1 MSTIASPHPPRQ
13 AGVPAS
19 DVSKDLTF
27 MQTQPLRPTNIL
39 EKPNLNYIFLLSSN
53 LHYQTWRLQEPNLS
67 RLDLGATILHTRRN
81 PKADLFLL
89 CSVLSPVTVQLAR
102 YIYISKRC
110 EELHMLTLRKDV
122 PSHLIHHKCLP
133 RRVHPH
139 RVSRERSP
147 ITNAPLIKSASTTT
161 LPVLW

>member
-39 EKPNLNYIFLLSSN
+39 EKTNLDSIFLLSSN

-67 RLDLGATILHTRRN
+67 RLDLGATILHTQRN
-81 PKADLFLL
+81 SKADLFLL
-89 CSVLSPVTVQLAR
+89 CSVLSPVMVQLAR

-110 EELHMLTLRKDV
+110 EDPYADAEGQTCL
-122 PSHLIHHKCLP
+122 LI
-133 RRVHPH
+133 
-139 RVSRERSP
+139 SYT
-147 ITNAPLIKSASTTT
+147 TNAFPGEYIPT
-161 LPVLW
+161 V

>member
-1 MSTIASPHPPRQ
+1 MSTIVSPHPPRQ

-27 MQTQPLRPTNIL
+27 MQTQPLRLTNIL
-39 EKPNLNYIFLLSSN
+39 EKPNLNYIFLSSN
-53 LHYQTWRLQEPNLS
+53 LHYQIWRLQEHNLL
-67 RLDLGATILHTRRN
+67 RLDLSATILHTRRN

-89 CSVLSPVTVQLAR
+89 CSVLSPVMVQLAR
-102 YIYISKRC
+102 YIYTSKHC
-110 EELHMLTLRKDV
+110 EELHMLTLRKDM
-122 PSHLIHHKCLP
+122 PSHLIHHKCFP

-139 RVSRERSP
+139 RVSSERSP
-147 ITNAPLIKSASTTT
+147 ITNAPLIKPASTTT